1 MESKSEPLTVSTE
14 ASKKKSIIMIIA
26 LTLAVILLV
35 STIIVSIQL
44 SSKSSDYDDLKS
56 EKEKSDTNYNNLNTK
71 YQQLEKKYENQNDT
85 INNIF
90 NTFQGLIANTTM
102 PSTLIKKEDYKNV
115 KERVNATKNFEDGT
129 YDYITLQTKSYSK
142 GYEVSFET
150 KTRYYEY
157 YYTDEEYDNIVYKIA
172 SLLGVNA
179 DLGVYNHF
187 PQISFYIEDKELA
200 LSVAAL
206 FNQQSI
212 WDWSQNKII
221 LNSLHQPK
229 YY

>member
-1 MESKSEPLTVSTE
+1 MENKSEPLTVSTE
-14 ASKKKSIIMIIA
+14 ASKRKSIIMIIA
-26 LTLAVILLV
+26 IVLVVILLI

-44 SSKSSDYDDLKS
+44 SSKSSDYNDLKN
-56 EKEKSDTNYNNLNTK
+56 EKEKSDADYNNLNNK
-71 YQQLEKKYENQNDT
+71 YQQLERKYENQNDT

-102 PSTLIKKEDYKNV
+102 PSTTIKKEDYINV
-115 KERVNATKNFEDGT
+115 KDRVNATKNFEDGT
-129 YDYITLQTKSYSK
+129 YNFITQEPISYPK
-142 GYEVSFET
+142 GYHVSFET

-179 DLGVYNHF
+179 DLGVFNHF

-200 LSVAAL
+200 LSFAAL

-212 WDWSQNKII
+212 WDWSKNEII
-221 LNSLHQPK
+221 VNPLYQPK

>member
-14 ASKKKSIIMIIA
+14 ASKRKSIIMIIA
-26 LTLAVILLV
+26 IVLVVILLV
-35 STIIVSIQL
+35 STIVVSIQL

-85 INNIF
+85 LNNIF

-102 PSTLIKKEDYKNV
+102 PSTSIKKGDYIKV
-115 KERVNATKNFEDGT
+115 KDRVNATKNFEDGT
-129 YDYITLQTKSYSK
+129 YDYLTLEKKSYPK
-142 GYEVSFET
+142 GYHVSFET

-179 DLGVYNHF
+179 DLGVFNHL
-187 PQISFYIEDKELA
+187 PQISFYIEDKKLA

-212 WDWSQNKII
+212 WDWSKNEII
-221 LNSLHQPK
+221 VNPLHQPK

>member
-14 ASKKKSIIMIIA
+14 ASKRKSIIMIIA
-26 LTLAVILLV
+26 IVLVVILLV

-44 SSKSSDYDDLKS
+44 SSKSSDYNNLRN
-56 EKEKSDTNYNNLNTK
+56 EKEKLDADYNNLNNK
-71 YQQLEKKYENQNDT
+71 YQQLEIKYENQNDT
-85 INNIF
+85 LNNIF

-102 PSTLIKKEDYKNV
+102 PSTTIKKEDYINV
-115 KERVNATKNFEDGT
+115 KDRVNATKNFEDGT
-129 YDYITLQTKSYSK
+129 YDYITQQPISYPK
-142 GYEVSFET
+142 GYHVSFET

-179 DLGVYNHF
+179 DLGVFNHF

-200 LSVAAL
+200 LSIAAL

-212 WDWSQNKII
+212 WDWSKNEII
-221 LNSLHQPK
+221 VNPLYQPK